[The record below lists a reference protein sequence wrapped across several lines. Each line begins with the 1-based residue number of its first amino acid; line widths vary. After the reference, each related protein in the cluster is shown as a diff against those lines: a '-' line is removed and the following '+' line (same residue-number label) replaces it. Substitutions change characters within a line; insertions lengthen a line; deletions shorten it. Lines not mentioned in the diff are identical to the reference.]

1 MRKEV
6 LMLRD
11 SRFMARYMQMR
22 LRPARAADYPPTRFA
37 GHTTIAAAMKDLV
50 LYKRLLHSSQLSLQ
64 VNRVCA
70 FSRVREK
77 WAQ

>member
-11 SRFMARYMQMR
+11 SRFMARYVQMR
-22 LRPARAADYPPTRFA
+22 LRSTRPADYPPARFA

-50 LYKRLLHSSQLSLQ
+50 LYKHLLHSFQLSMQ

-70 FSRVREK
+70 FSRVQEK
-77 WAQ
+77 GTQ